1 MNIAE
6 MLAPVGGLPEGVD
19 EDSVQ
24 ETNIGLYGVTLV
36 SVKPLPPRY
45 EGARMLPPFTP
56 RSSAAPDENFI
67 SRSTGPCAV
76 IARPRIEHT
85 RWSNS
90 GDGWRVVSRWVR
102 P

>member
-6 MLAPVGGLPEGVD
+6 MLAPVGGLPEGVT
-19 EDSVQ
+19 EDSVR
-24 ETNIGLYGVTLV
+24 EVKTGPDGVALV

-56 RSSAAPDENFI
+56 RAFAAPDENFL
-67 SRSTGPCAV
+67 SYTSGACAV
-76 IARPRIEHT
+76 IALPRVEHT
-85 RWSNS
+85 RWSNN
-90 GDGWRVVSRWVR
+90 GDGWRVVSQWVR

>member
-1 MNIAE
+1 MNIAK
-6 MLAPVGGLPEGVD
+6 MISPRWGLPEGVN

-24 ETNIGLYGVTLV
+24 EVNTGPDGVTIV

-56 RSSAAPDENFI
+56 REVASSDEKFL
-67 SRSTGPCAV
+67 SYTTGACAV
-76 IARPRIEHT
+76 FALPRVEFT
-85 RWSNS
+85 RWANS